1 MSKTETNVALREYRS
16 LKRAT
21 VPEHCIEL
29 AKKVFRPIMLHF
41 KDENVGALSV
51 SPLSVV
57 VWIVQDAEFVP
68 APAWILPTGSQAIE
82 ASRCESWWVARTC
95 PRLFTREHA
104 YNLFS
109 GGQGGREGTSFELW
123 DYQDRDFSDMT
134 CDQAKVCSNKRLT
147 VEGALNN
154 AREVAACGVA
164 SGA

>member
-1 MSKTETNVALREYRS
+1 M
-16 LKRAT
+16 
-21 VPEHCIEL
+21 
-29 AKKVFRPIMLHF
+29 
-41 KDENVGALSV
+41 
-51 SPLSVV
+51 
-57 VWIVQDAEFVP
+57 P
-68 APAWILPTGSQAIE
+68 APAWILPTGSQAMV
-82 ASRCESWWVARTC
+82 AARCESWWVARTC